1 LEIQNSEEMLTDYIK
16 IQVQKT
22 IEDYDL
28 ALKQNLVYNQ
38 AVEQASENYR
48 IMGQI

>member
-1 LEIQNSEEMLTDYIK
+1 MMLTDDIK

-28 ALKQNLVYNQ
+28 ALKQDLVYNQ
-38 AVEQASENYR
+38 AVGHQKITEL
-48 IMGQI
+48 

>member
-38 AVEQASENYR
+38 AVEQHPKIIE
-48 IMGQI
+48 